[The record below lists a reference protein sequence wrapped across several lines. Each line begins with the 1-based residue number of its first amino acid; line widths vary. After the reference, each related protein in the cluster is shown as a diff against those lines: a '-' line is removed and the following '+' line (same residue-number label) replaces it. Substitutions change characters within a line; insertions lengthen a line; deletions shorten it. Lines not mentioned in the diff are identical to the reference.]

1 MNANTS
7 EGLTWTQE
15 VLVPGLE
22 GGDSTSDWRIEVHG
36 NDVDNGDKT
45 SETEDD
51 SDEKHAGPAVYIIR
65 KIAVSNEEREERE
78 KTQKGSN
85 VDMKFF
91 NY

>member
-1 MNANTS
+1 LNANTL

-15 VLVPGLE
+15 VLFPGLK

-36 NDVDNGDKT
+36 NDVDNDNET

-51 SDEKHAGPAVYIIR
+51 SDEKHAGPAVYIIC

-78 KTQKGSN
+78 KTQKDSN

-91 NY
+91 DY